1 MEIEDDPKE
10 KLPDY
15 QHFLKENKNGNTEK
29 TQSAINNNDI
39 LINYLTNNFNTETKI
54 TNLDK
59 KNIQFGFVNK
69 KADDKKYTVE
79 EDTNGK
85 TEDQIEDYQMNDEDK
100 TDFYNDYD
108 IATVE
113 VNNDTQKSYQLSE
126 NQKSEFSENNSKSI
140 YFDLANTEYQ
150 KFD

>member
-15 QHFLKENKNGNTEK
+15 QHFLKENKNENTEK
-29 TQSAINNNDI
+29 AQSAINNNDI
-39 LINYLTNNFNTETKI
+39 PINYLTNNFNTETKI

-85 TEDQIEDYQMNDEDK
+85 TEDQIEDYQMIDEDK

-108 IATVE
+108 YDIATVE
-113 VNNDTQKSYQLSE
+113 VNNGTQKSYQLSE

-140 YFDLANTEYQ
+140 YFDLTNTEY
-150 KFD
+150 

>member
-1 MEIEDDPKE
+1 MEIEDDPNE

-15 QHFLKENKNGNTEK
+15 QHFLKEKKNGNTEK
-29 TQSAINNNDI
+29 AQSAINNNNIRINDI
-39 LINYLTNNFNTETKI
+39 TNNFNTETKN

-59 KNIQFGFVNK
+59 KKIQFGFVNK

-100 TDFYNDYD
+100 FGFYDDFD

-113 VNNDTQKSYQLSE
+113 VNNGTQKSYQLSE